1 VSGGGLDDSALEL
14 PPTPTSRTTV
24 TVMPP
29 GLTVSVQPA
38 HAPTPAARAPS
49 GELALTVTVVLCP
62 DASVPDAGDTVTC
75 PSRLEDSEIDQL
87 TVPNEAF
94 RVSGLPFRPITI
106 VVGETVRMPR
116 AGGEL
121 AGAAEE
127 LADFDG
133 AGEVVFAL
141 DAGAGLVGDG
151 CEL

>member
-1 VSGGGLDDSALEL
+1 MSGGGLEL
-14 PPTPTSRTTV
+14 PPTLTSRTTV
-24 TVMPP
+24 TVIPP
-29 GLTVSVQPA
+29 GFTVSVQPA
-38 HAPTPAARAPS
+38 HAPTPTADRAPS
-49 GELALTVTVVLCP
+49 GLLAVTVTVVLWP
-62 DASVPDAGDTVTC
+62 EASVPDAGDTVTC
-75 PSRLEDSEIDQL
+75 PSRLEDSEMDQL